1 VEQSQEHPHLVALD
15 VAIRRTAKF
24 AQSLVGLDF
33 DAAERAAAT
42 AGYVV
47 EKITADTVA
56 ITTDLRVDR
65 IRCWVDDL
73 NIIIKVT
80 PAVSARRE
88 PGPTS

>member
-1 VEQSQEHPHLVALD
+1 MG
-15 VAIRRTAKF
+15 T
-24 AQSLVGLDF
+24 G
-33 DAAERAAAT
+33 AAERGAAT

-88 PGPTS
+88 PGTTS